1 MKNNSIGMKLLMA
14 VVTLAVLTYFGIQ
27 AYLYFDDP
35 LTTTVA
41 YTYQVE
47 EGVELTGYVVR
58 DEQVLEEEPS
68 GLVRIQRDEGE
79 RVSTGGVIAR
89 VYANQEAMDQQ
100 AQIESLVT
108 QIEQLQYAQEAAL
121 GAEAALKL
129 DAQILS
135 NLLAY
140 RGYVAEDRLDMAEKK
155 GSELRGLVL
164 KRDYT
169 YSDATDLSG
178 EIAELEAQLK
188 DLRSKA
194 AGSVRTIT
202 ASRTGL
208 YSAVVD
214 GYESVLTP
222 ESLAELTPSKLSA
235 VRADSSVQSDM
246 GKLILGDT
254 WYYAATM
261 SKSDAETLQKKQAQ
275 GIGLTLQF
283 SKSIERSLSVRLES
297 VSEEENGRVVAVF
310 KGRTYLAELTLLR
323 QQGAKIIYKSESG
336 IRIPKEALRAEKVT
350 VNAEGERTTEQTMG
364 AYCVVGMEARF
375 KPVEVLYNGE
385 NFVLVRSTAG
395 EDQEKLRLR
404 HGDEVI
410 ITANDLYDGKVLG

>member
-121 GAEAALKL
+121 GAEASLKL

-155 GSELRGLVL
+155 CSELRGLVL

>member
-121 GAEAALKL
+121 GAEASLKL

-202 ASRTGL
+202 ASRTGV

-297 VSEEENGRVVAVF
+297 VSEEENGRVF

>member
-121 GAEAALKL
+121 GAEASLKL

-169 YSDATDLSG
+169 YSDATDSG

-194 AGSVRTIT
+194 AGLVRTIT

-410 ITANDLYDGKVLG
+410 ITANDLYDRKVLG

>member
-1 MKNNSIGMKLLMA
+1 MKNNSIGMKFLMA

-27 AYLYFDDP
+27 AYLYFDNP
-35 LTTTVA
+35 LTTTLA
-41 YTYQVE
+41 YNYQVE
-47 EGVELTGYVVR
+47 EGMEVSGYVVR

-79 RVSTGGVIAR
+79 RVSAGGVIAR
-89 VYANQEAMDQQ
+89 VYASQEAMDQQ
-100 AQIESLVT
+100 AQIESLIT
-108 QIEQLQYAQEAAL
+108 QIEQLRYAQEAAL
-121 GAEAALKL
+121 GAEASLKL

-135 NLLAY
+135 SLLAY

-155 GSELRGLVL
+155 GSELRALVL

-188 DLRSKA
+188 DLRSRA
-194 AGSVRTIT
+194 ASSVRTIT
-202 ASRTGL
+202 APQTGL

-214 GYESVLTP
+214 GYESVLTT
-222 ESLAELTPSKLSA
+222 ESLAELTPSGLSA
-235 VRADSSVQSDM
+235 VRADSAVQSDM
-246 GKLILGDT
+246 GKLILGDA

-261 SKSDAETLQKKQAQ
+261 SKADAELLQKKQSQ

-283 SKSIERSLSVRLES
+283 AKSIERSLDVKLVS
-297 VSEEENGRVVAVF
+297 VSEEENGRVVAAF
-310 KGRTYLAELTLLR
+310 KGRTYLSELTLLR
-323 QQGAKIIYKSESG
+323 QQGATVVYNTETG

-350 VNAEGERTTEQTMG
+350 VSQSGERTSEAAMG
-364 AYCVVGMEARF
+364 VYCVVGMEARF

-385 NFVLVRSTAG
+385 NFILVRSTAG

-404 HGDEVI
+404 PGDEVI
-410 ITANDLYDGKVLG
+410 IAAKDLYDGKVLG

>member
-121 GAEAALKL
+121 GAEASLKL

-140 RGYVAEDRLDMAEKK
+140 RGYVA
-155 GSELRGLVL
+155 
-164 KRDYT
+164 
-169 YSDATDLSG
+169 
-178 EIAELEAQLK
+178 
-188 DLRSKA
+188 
-194 AGSVRTIT
+194 
-202 ASRTGL
+202 
-208 YSAVVD
+208 
-214 GYESVLTP
+214 
-222 ESLAELTPSKLSA
+222 
-235 VRADSSVQSDM
+235 
-246 GKLILGDT
+246 
-254 WYYAATM
+254 
-261 SKSDAETLQKKQAQ
+261 
-275 GIGLTLQF
+275 
-283 SKSIERSLSVRLES
+283 
-297 VSEEENGRVVAVF
+297 
-310 KGRTYLAELTLLR
+310 
-323 QQGAKIIYKSESG
+323 
-336 IRIPKEALRAEKVT
+336 
-350 VNAEGERTTEQTMG
+350 
-364 AYCVVGMEARF
+364 
-375 KPVEVLYNGE
+375 
-385 NFVLVRSTAG
+385 
-395 EDQEKLRLR
+395 
-404 HGDEVI
+404 
-410 ITANDLYDGKVLG
+410 